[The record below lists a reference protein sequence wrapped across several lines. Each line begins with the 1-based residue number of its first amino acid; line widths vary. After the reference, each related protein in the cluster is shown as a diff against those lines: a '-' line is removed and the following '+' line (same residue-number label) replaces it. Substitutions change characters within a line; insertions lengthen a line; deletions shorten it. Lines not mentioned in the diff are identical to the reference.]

1 MFLDGKNSGEFLPF
15 LYLHK
20 FQSIVAY
27 GPTKTL
33 TSEEQDLVW
42 KFRFYLTNQKQALT
56 KFLKCV
62 KWDVPHEEKQAIDL
76 LRSWSPVDVA
86 DALELLS
93 PQFKN
98 QTVRRYAITRLKQAN
113 DEVRTYLY

>member
-1 MFLDGKNSGEFLPF
+1 M
-15 LYLHK
+15 
-20 FQSIVAY
+20 AY

-113 DEVRTYLY
+113 DEVRTWGRGRGL